1 VNKAFSVGILILI
14 LMLMSTNALA
24 TDGETLFKDT
34 CAPCHQGGGVGSP
47 GLAPPLVDKILWD
60 RLGSR
65 APAYIA
71 GVMLAGFSGTIE
83 VSGLKYSGLVMSPQ
97 GQLTDDQLA
106 AIGNYVLSKLND
118 SREELVPSAV
128 ASLRAAPPSHTRLRE
143 MRRMGS

>member
-1 VNKAFSVGILILI
+1 MSKAFSVGILIL
-14 LMLMSTNALA
+14 MLVNTTAVA
-24 TDGETLFKDT
+24 ADGEALFKDT
-34 CAPCHQGGGVGSP
+34 CAPCHQVGGVGSP

-71 GVMLAGFSGTIE
+71 GIMLAGFSGTIE

-97 GQLTDDQLA
+97 SQLTDDQLA

-118 SREELVPSAV
+118 SREELEPSVV
-128 ASLRAAPPSHTRLRE
+128 ARLRAAPPSHTQLRE
-143 MRRMGS
+143 MRRTGS